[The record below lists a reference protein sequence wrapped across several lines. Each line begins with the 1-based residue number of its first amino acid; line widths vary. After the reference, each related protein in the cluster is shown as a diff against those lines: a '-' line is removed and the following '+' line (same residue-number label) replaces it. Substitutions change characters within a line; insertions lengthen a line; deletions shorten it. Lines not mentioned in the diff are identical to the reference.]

1 MQEADLITGCLWPV
15 KTMSARLL
23 YSIPAFLLAVGFYLF
38 ARQPQAGVVEKR
50 GEHPRIPILLFH
62 DVDGKGPYAISRH
75 EFRQYLDILK
85 EEKIQVISLARLHEM
100 MQKKIP
106 AERPS
111 VVITIDDDF
120 KNIVRV
126 AAPML
131 REYGYPATFF
141 VYTKNITDQ
150 PRQGMAWED
159 LRRLQ
164 KEGFDIQNHSHTHTA
179 FHVPREGES
188 AEQHAARVD
197 IEILHSR
204 NVLEDRLGHKIWSFA
219 YPMGYHSPYLEKR
232 LKDAG
237 YELLLTT
244 DANPPDVT
252 KTYTGVLDRFTIQ
265 KGKDPF
271 GLFYK
276 QIAFA
281 RRTLDDHSLTLKE
294 NETEPRP

>member
-1 MQEADLITGCLWPV
+1 
-15 KTMSARLL
+15 MSARIL
-23 YSIPAFLLAVGFYLF
+23 YTIPAFLLAVGVYLY
-38 ARQPQAGVVEKR
+38 ARKPEVRVEEKR
-50 GEHPRIPILLFH
+50 GSYPRIPILLFH

-75 EFRQYLDILK
+75 EFREYLDILK
-85 EEKIQVISLARLHEM
+85 KEQIQVIPLRRLHEM
-100 MQKKIP
+100 MLKKMP

-126 AAPML
+126 AAPLL

-141 VYTKNITDQ
+141 VYTKNIADQ
-150 PRQGMAWED
+150 PRQGMAWQD
-159 LRRLQ
+159 LRRLLR
-164 KEGFDIQNHSHTHTA
+164 EGFDVQNHSHTHTA
-179 FHVPREGES
+179 FHVPGPGES
-188 AEQHAARVD
+188 PAEHAARVD

-204 NVLEDRLGHKIWSFA
+204 RILEDHLGHKIWSFA

-252 KTYTGVLDRFTIQ
+252 KDYRGVLDRFTIQ
-265 KGKDPF
+265 KGKDPI

-276 QIAFA
+276 QLAFA
-281 RRTLDDHSLTLKE
+281 RRTLEDHSLTLKE
-294 NETEPRP
+294 NEDTVKP